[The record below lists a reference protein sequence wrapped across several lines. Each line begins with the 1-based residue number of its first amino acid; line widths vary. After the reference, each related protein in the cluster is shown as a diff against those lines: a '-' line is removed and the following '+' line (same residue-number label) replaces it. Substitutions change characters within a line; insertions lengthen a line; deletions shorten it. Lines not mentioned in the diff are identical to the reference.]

1 MQPVTNMATR
11 KRSEAPMVKATAGL
25 VQTYIRINNGY
36 YQTQSQHSQ
45 QQTKRRN
52 LAYAAESSSADEG
65 MESPPK
71 RSRAFN
77 DGYDDS
83 DHNYIIR
90 LGELW
95 LNRYRI
101 HRILGKGSFGQVVE
115 AKDLLTR
122 EHIAIKIIKNRKAF
136 YHQALIEIR
145 ILEFL
150 NAQDSDDSKNIS
162 THVSPFEYCLIRIV
176 RLKTHFMFRNHLCLV
191 YQLLGSNLYELLRNH
206 NFVGVSVPLVKKF
219 AKQILTTL
227 SFLEHGDI
235 QVIHCD
241 LKPENVVL
249 CDPHS
254 SLIKVIDFGS
264 SCFSNEKAYTYI
276 QSRYYRSP
284 EVILGVSYNTR
295 IDVWSLGCMLVE
307 MHTGYPLFNGTNEH
321 DQLCRIQEV
330 LGDPPRDLLV
340 RSSSDKLNKYFS
352 VTTNGSTHPLTSGR
366 LTEETTYALLP
377 AKNFTP
383 REVLDLQ
390 DIIMKISS
398 VSERETIISAMPPD
412 EREQYELFSD
422 FIARMLEYDPEKRIS
437 ATDALKHPF
446 LKHSVTTSTPSLSMR
461 QHSRKMASA
470 VIRTP
475 KRNKKASETT
485 TDLDIG
491 NLSLA
496 SPRRQR
502 KTSMTLRP
510 RK

>member
-1 MQPVTNMATR
+1 MTVSAAGFSQFSAALATPPTATSEYSDSAFFGVPATGKHRLLVPMRRPSLFQHQQLPTTLLHPVSGVVFMQPVTNMATR

-162 THVSPFEYCLIRIV
+162 THVSPFEN
-176 RLKTHFMFRNHLCLV
+176 MFDPYSTFEDAFHV
-191 YQLLGSNLYELLRNH
+191 PKS
-206 NFVGVSVPLVKKF
+206 FVFGVSTP
-219 AKQILTTL
+219 
-227 SFLEHGDI
+227 
-235 QVIHCD
+235 
-241 LKPENVVL
+241 
-249 CDPHS
+249 
-254 SLIKVIDFGS
+254 
-264 SCFSNEKAYTYI
+264 
-276 QSRYYRSP
+276 
-284 EVILGVSYNTR
+284 
-295 IDVWSLGCMLVE
+295 
-307 MHTGYPLFNGTNEH
+307 
-321 DQLCRIQEV
+321 RIQFVRTSSQSQFCRSIGAFSQEIREANFDNTQ
-330 LGDPPRDLLV
+330 LPRTRRYSSHSL
-340 RSSSDKLNKYFS
+340 RSEARECCLMRPAFFTDKSD
-352 VTTNGSTHPLTSGR
+352 
-366 LTEETTYALLP
+366 
-377 AKNFTP
+377 
-383 REVLDLQ
+383 
-390 DIIMKISS
+390 
-398 VSERETIISAMPPD
+398 
-412 EREQYELFSD
+412 
-422 FIARMLEYDPEKRIS
+422 
-437 ATDALKHPF
+437 
-446 LKHSVTTSTPSLSMR
+446 
-461 QHSRKMASA
+461 
-470 VIRTP
+470 
-475 KRNKKASETT
+475 
-485 TDLDIG
+485 
-491 NLSLA
+491 
-496 SPRRQR
+496 
-502 KTSMTLRP
+502 
-510 RK
+510 